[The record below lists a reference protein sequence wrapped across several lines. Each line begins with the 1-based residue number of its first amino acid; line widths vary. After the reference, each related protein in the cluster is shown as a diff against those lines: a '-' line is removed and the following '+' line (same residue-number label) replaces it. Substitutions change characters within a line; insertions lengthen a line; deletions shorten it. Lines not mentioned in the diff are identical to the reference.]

1 MANVM
6 KRVLMVVLL
15 STALVLVSG
24 QAQAE
29 AKGARNALQRLSGK
43 VVEVMERESTL
54 VALFCSTAL
63 CAGSASLMHILGLAE
78 HPGVGTLVSLSFF
91 SATLSS
97 YLAFS
102 KHREAEKDIGEAYRS
117 GVEDVMDLVV
127 EKLHGDSQL
136 WIANEVKIGAIG
148 ATGLY
153 FWMLQFVIPNDAGV
167 ADKVFSRINAL
178 VKENGSFP
186 LTVARDGLTFNNGVF
201 ISYTDLFG
209 EGNFHHRTRE
219 ETSEEVLDAADD

>member
-1 MANVM
+1 M
-6 KRVLMVVLL
+6 
-15 STALVLVSG
+15 LVSG

-43 VVEVMERESTL
+43 VVEVMEREYTL
-54 VALFCSTAL
+54 VARFCSTVL
-63 CAGSASLMHILGLAE
+63 CTGGVWLTYTFGLEE
-78 HPGVGTLVSLSFF
+78 HGTLVGFSFF
-91 SATLSS
+91 SAMLLANS
-97 YLAFS
+97 AFS
-102 KHREAEKDIGEAYRS
+102 NLSRQHREVEKDIGEAYRS

-186 LTVARDGLTFNNGVF
+186 LTVTRDGLTFNNGVF
-201 ISYTDLFG
+201 ASYEELFG

>member
-1 MANVM
+1 MSSVM
-6 KRVLMVVLL
+6 KLISVVVLL

-54 VALFCSTAL
+54 VALFYSTVL
-63 CAGSASLMHILGLAE
+63 CTGGVWLTHTFGLAE
-78 HPGVGTLVSLSFF
+78 HPSTAVLASLSFPSTMF
-91 SATLSS
+91 FVRSAFGNLSRQ
-97 YLAFS
+97 
-102 KHREAEKDIGEAYRS
+102 HREVEKDIGEAYRS

-178 VKENGSFP
+178 V
-186 LTVARDGLTFNNGVF
+186 
-201 ISYTDLFG
+201 G
-209 EGNFHHRTRE
+209 ER
-219 ETSEEVLDAADD
+219 